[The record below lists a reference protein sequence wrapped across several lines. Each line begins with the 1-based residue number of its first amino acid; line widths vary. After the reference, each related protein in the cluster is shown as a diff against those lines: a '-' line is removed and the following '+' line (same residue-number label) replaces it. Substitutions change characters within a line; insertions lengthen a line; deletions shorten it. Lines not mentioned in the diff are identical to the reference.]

1 MTDDRERER
10 GHGHETMNDVKENTE
25 DEQSQPAAAQEQG
38 VEAAVEHENER
49 GRPPCPSELPA

>member
-1 MTDDRERER
+1 
-10 GHGHETMNDVKENTE
+10 MNDVKENTE

-49 GRPPCPSELPA
+49 GRPPCPSEPPA